1 MGHGREWNNGESR
14 CKTRFWNQPPQ
25 IFNETIPK
33 NFTFSSRY
41 PRFVCTHI
49 KLNTLFLTSLKYLFF
64 LSPLS
69 IYNHHHTTASHHRI
83 HDTTTTTQ
91 NPTTIYTKTQ
101 NVMQSTHLNHH
112 CLACIYWHKLNWVT
126 KFNISSTF
134 WNKNVLPNPMP
145 RTITWPGALF
155 LVVLHLANSTT
166 KNNIH
171 QQQVP

>member
-33 NFTFSSRY
+33 NFTFSSLDIHLLY
-41 PRFVCTHI
+41 AHTSNSIIYFLLH
-49 KLNTLFLTSLKYLFF
+49 LNIYFFSL
-64 LSPLS
+64 LS
-69 IYNHHHTTASHHRI
+69 ASHHRI
-83 HDTTTTTQ
+83 HDTTTTAQ
-91 NPTTIYTKTQ
+91 NPTTISTKNPK

-134 WNKNVLPNPMP
+134 WDKNILPNPMA
-145 RTITWPGALF
+145 RTITWLGALF

-166 KNNIH
+166 KNNNIH